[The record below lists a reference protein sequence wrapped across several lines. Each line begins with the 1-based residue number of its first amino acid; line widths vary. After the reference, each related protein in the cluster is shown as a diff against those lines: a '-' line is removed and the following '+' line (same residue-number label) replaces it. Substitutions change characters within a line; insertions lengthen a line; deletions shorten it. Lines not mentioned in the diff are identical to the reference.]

1 MDALGIVL
9 AIVVGLFSLAVIS
22 FIVFVGVHI
31 LKINRRIRRN
41 QADFDRRF
49 GKDWDRKP
57 PRSYK

>member
-1 MDALGIVL
+1 MDALGLVL
-9 AIVVGLFSLAVIS
+9 AVVVGVFFLAVVS
-22 FIVFVGVHI
+22 FIVFVAVQVF
-31 LKINRRIRRN
+31 KIRRRIKRN

>member
-9 AIVVGLFSLAVIS
+9 AVVVGVLFLTVVS
-22 FIVFVGVHI
+22 FIVYMGVQVF
-31 LKINRRIRRN
+31 KINRRIRRN